1 MAAGAASVRR
11 PSTLAT
17 APCPFAAALVVVEST
32 ERTSVDG
39 VIVTGVATRVDVGGA
54 LAGEVERVDDVLG
67 DVVTGDGAGVA
78 GVACFVVA
86 AVALI
91 TVVRVVCKVVAGV
104 PDATRCEREGIVAA
118 VG

>member
-1 MAAGAASVRR
+1 MAAGAASVSR

-17 APCPFAAALVVVEST
+17 ASCPFTAALVVVEST

-39 VIVTGVATRVDVGGA
+39 VTVTGDVTRVDVGGA
-54 LAGEVERVDDVLG
+54 LAGDVERVDDVLG
-67 DVVTGDGAGVA
+67 VVVTGDGAGSAV
-78 GVACFVVA
+78 VACFVVT

-104 PDATRCEREGIVAA
+104 PDATRCECEGIVAA